1 MKGTRSMKTI
11 KSGIWHL
18 GLLVNLMCW
27 LAGVWGCSG
36 KTENALHDKIIYK
49 NDTNFSEGT
58 GCRYIN
64 DTTILG
70 YQTFGTKDT
79 QWVKFTVDAEH
90 FNEAFKVA
98 NLYLFGFYRLNLMAQ
113 KEYVRDLKYV
123 KDGKWAM
130 KKEEL
135 SLPQTSR

>member
-1 MKGTRSMKTI
+1 MKTI
-11 KSGIWHL
+11 KSGILHL
-18 GLLVNLMCW
+18 ALLVNLMCW

-36 KTENALHDKIIYK
+36 KGENALHDKMIYK

-58 GCRYIN
+58 GCQYIN